1 MKNTIIDDFF
11 GEAIKMAESLKKSP
25 KDAAKKAAR
34 ARKRKRKAAK

>member
-25 KDAAKKAAR
+25 KEAEKK
-34 ARKRKRKAAK
+34 